1 MMEEVIIMAEQRCP
15 VCGCAVDENSYEKD
29 GVLYCC
35 ETCAT
40 EGWCPCGC
48 EGSVK
53 ELEKNK

>member
-1 MMEEVIIMAEQRCP
+1 MAEQRCP